1 MKQRFSSLD
10 VKVIAHEL
18 SNSICTLRVANIY
31 DLSTRI
37 FLFKFQKPNHREQLI
52 VDSGFRCHLTQF
64 SRTTASAPSPFVV
77 RLRKLLKTRRVTK
90 ISQVGTDRII
100 ELQFSDGLYRLF
112 LEFYAGG
119 NIVLTD
125 ADLNILSLLRTVDEG
140 AEHERLRVGLQY
152 NLSLRQN
159 YNCVPELTKSRVR
172 EGLEKAL
179 EKQQDAQDH
188 KSKKNKHKD
197 ALRRAL
203 STSITE
209 LPPMLVDHAF
219 HMTGFDG
226 QTKPELVLEDEAAL
240 DRLMAALE
248 EAKRVEAEIT
258 GAETARGFIIAKK
271 SANGGQD
278 GNAAEKLLYDD
289 FHPFKPKQFEN
300 DPSLAFLEFEGFNKT
315 VDEFFSSIEGQKL
328 ESRLQERELAA
339 QRKLEQAKKEHQ
351 KRIGG
356 LQQVQELNV
365 RKAEAIQAN
374 VDWVSEAV
382 AAVNSLIEKGMDWV
396 EIARLIEREQSQ
408 HNPVAEMIKLPLKLH
423 ENSVTLLLSEPG
435 VEEDEEDF
443 EGSETESESEDES
456 TAKGKENVKAVDKR
470 LSIDINLGLSPW
482 ANAKLYFEQKKTAAQ
497 KEERTLQASDKALKS
512 TQKKIE
518 TELKK
523 GLNQEKEVLRPVRKQ
538 FWFEKFIYFIS
549 SEGYLVLGGKDA
561 TQNEILYRRHLKK
574 GDVYV
579 HADLQG
585 AASII
590 IKNNPATPDAPIPPS
605 TLSQAGNLSV
615 ATSSAWDSKAVM
627 SAWWVNADQVSKTAP
642 TGEYLMAGGF
652 TIQGKKNFLPPAQLL
667 LGFAVMFQISEESK
681 KNHVKHRV
689 NDVPT
694 PPRPSGSTQE
704 TAAEPS
710 KDDDDDSDEDF
721 PDAKLESASENSGDE
736 GENERSNPLQSTGED
751 KTEESTEE
759 VGGSTNQVNEKPE
772 PEPAVT
778 DPPQKAGKAQ
788 EEKKESGKRH
798 LSARERRLLRKGIKP
813 DEIPK
818 ASSSG
823 SEQGSEDEDDAA
835 STAPAP
841 STTSQATTNKAA
853 SKPAPRPRG
862 KRGKAKKLAQKYA
875 DQDEEDRELALRLLG
890 VKKAGESAAEAKE
903 SKQSKEEEAQAAKQR
918 RREQHLRAQ
927 EKGLAQEE
935 KRRQALE
942 GALGED
948 PEADDEQQHGGAVD
962 VDAFTGRPLPDDEIV
977 CAVPVCAP
985 WSALAT
991 YKYKVKLQPGSVKKG
1006 KAVKEILARWDNAF
1020 KENRW
1025 IDREA
1030 RDVEK
1035 IWPREIETVRAW
1047 KESEVYG
1054 VVPVG
1059 KVRVVQSGGGGGGGG
1074 AGGGAKG
1081 DKRGAKSARG
1091 GRGSKKQR

>member
-18 SNSICTLRVANIY
+18 SSSICTLRVANIY

-37 FLFKFQKPNHREQLI
+37 FLFKFQKPNHREQLL

-77 RLRKLLKTRRVTK
+77 RLRKFLKTRRVTK
-90 ISQVGTDRII
+90 VSQVGTDRII

-152 NLSLRQN
+152 NLCLRQN
-159 YNCVPELTKSRVR
+159 YSGIPELTRERVK
-172 EGLEKAL
+172 ESLQKAL
-179 EKQQDAQDH
+179 EKQQEAQDK

-203 STSITE
+203 ASTITE

-219 HMTGFDG
+219 HLTGFDG
-226 QTKPELVLEDEAAL
+226 QTKPELVLEDEATL
-240 DRLMAALE
+240 DSLVGALE
-248 EAKRVEAEIT
+248 EAKRVDAEIT
-258 GAETARGFIIAKK
+258 RAETARGFIIAKK
-271 SANGGQD
+271 QVAAQD
-278 GNAAEKLLYDD
+278 GAEQPEKLLYDD
-289 FHPFKPKQFEN
+289 FHPFKPKQFED

-328 ESRLQERELAA
+328 ESRLQEREQAA
-339 QRKLEQAKKEHQ
+339 QRKIEAAKKEHQ

-374 VDWVSEAV
+374 VDWVSEAI
-382 AAVNSLIEKGMDWV
+382 AAVSSLIEKGMDWV
-396 EIARLIEREQSQ
+396 EIARLIELEQSQ

-443 EGSETESESEDES
+443 EGSETESESEDE
-456 TAKGKENVKAVDKR
+456 TAAKEKESAKAKAVDKR
-470 LSIDINLGLSPW
+470 LAIDINLGLSPW

-518 TELKK
+518 SELKK

-585 AASII
+585 AASVI

-642 TGEYLMAGGF
+642 TGEYLTAGGF

-689 NDVPT
+689 NDGPA
-694 PPRPSGSTQE
+694 PSQPSGSIQE
-704 TAAEPS
+704 NEAEAS
-710 KDDDDDSDEDF
+710 KLDDDDDSDEDF
-721 PDAKLESASENSGDE
+721 PDVKLESASENSED
-736 GENERSNPLQSTGED
+736 ENEAEQSKPQQSTMAAEETDDAAED
-751 KTEESTEE
+751 AADKE
-759 VGGSTNQVNEKPE
+759 NQKPE
-772 PEPAVT
+772 PEPAT
-778 DPPQKAGKAQ
+778 NQPTEDAAGKSGTKAQ
-788 EEKKESGKRH
+788 GQQKESGKRH

-823 SEQGSEDEDDAA
+823 SEQGSDAEDDAA
-835 STAPAP
+835 STAPPP
-841 STTSQATTNKAA
+841 STTTQTTSKASQ
-853 SKPAPRPRG
+853 APRPRG
-862 KRGKAKKLAQKYA
+862 KRGKAKKQAQKYA

-890 VKKAGESAAEAKE
+890 VKKPGEIQAEAKQ
-903 SKQSKEEEAQAAKQR
+903 SKQSKEEDAAAQKAR

-927 EKGLAQEE
+927 EKGLAAEE

-948 PEADDEQQHGGAVD
+948 PEADEEGARAETAVD
-962 VDAFTGRPLPDDEIV
+962 VEAFTGRPLPGDELL

-1025 IDREA
+1025 IDKEA

-1035 IWPREIETVRAW
+1035 IWPREVECVRAW

-1074 AGGGAKG
+1074 GAKG
-1081 DKRGAKSARG
+1081 KGTKSARG

>member
-18 SNSICTLRVANIY
+18 SSSICSLRVANIY

-52 VDSGFRCHLTQF
+52 VDSGFRCHLTEF

-77 RLRKLLKTRRVTK
+77 RLRKFLKTRRVTK
-90 ISQVGTDRII
+90 VSQVGTDRII

-125 ADLNILSLLRTVDEG
+125 AELNILSLLRTVDEG

-159 YNCVPELTKSRVR
+159 YNGVPELTKNRVK

-179 EKQQDAQDH
+179 EKQQEAQDR

-203 STSITE
+203 ATSITE

-219 HMTGFDG
+219 HVTGFDG
-226 QTKPELVLEDEAAL
+226 QTKPELVLEDEATL
-240 DRLMAALE
+240 ESLMTALE
-248 EAKRVEAEIT
+248 EAKRVDAEIT
-258 GAETARGFIIAKK
+258 RAETARGFIIAKK
-271 SANGGQD
+271 NANGGQD

-339 QRKLEQAKKEHQ
+339 QRKLEQAKQEHQ

-356 LQQVQELNV
+356 LQQVQELNI

-435 VEEDEEDF
+435 VEEDEDDF

-456 TAKGKENVKAVDKR
+456 ATKGKENVKAVDKR

-561 TQNEILYRRHLKK
+561 TQNEILYRRHLTK

-585 AASII
+585 AASVI

-642 TGEYLMAGGF
+642 TGEYLTAGGF

-689 NDVPT
+689 NDGPT
-694 PPRPSGSTQE
+694 PPRPSGSAQE
-704 TAAEPS
+704 NEAEQN
-710 KDDDDDSDEDF
+710 KDDDDSDSDEDF
-721 PDAKLESASENSGDE
+721 PDAKLESASEDSGDE
-736 GENERSNPLQSTGED
+736 GEVGRNDPLQSTGAGDNKEEPGEGVEED
-751 KTEESTEE
+751 ADK
-759 VGGSTNQVNEKPE
+759 VNEEAE
-772 PEPAVT
+772 PEPVIT
-778 DPPQKAGKAQ
+778 EPPQKVGKAQ

-798 LSARERRLLRKGIKP
+798 LSARERRLIRKGIKP

-823 SEQGSEDEDDAA
+823 SEHGSDDEDDAV

-841 STTSQATTNKAA
+841 STTTQTTNKDKGQD
-853 SKPAPRPRG
+853 KPAPRPRG

-890 VKKAGESAAEAKE
+890 VKKPGESQAEAKE
-903 SKQSKEEEAQAAKQR
+903 SKQSKEEEAQAQKQR

-948 PEADDEQQHGGAVD
+948 PETAAGEEELQHTID
-962 VDAFTGRPLPDDEIV
+962 IDAFTGRPLPGDDIV

-1006 KAVKEILARWDNAF
+1006 KAVKEILARWDLAF
-1020 KENRW
+1020 KESRW
-1025 IDREA
+1025 VDRES

-1059 KVRVVQSGGGGGGGG
+1059 KVRVVQSGGG

>member
-18 SNSICTLRVANIY
+18 SSSICSLRVANIY

-52 VDSGFRCHLTQF
+52 VDSGFRCHLTEF

-77 RLRKLLKTRRVTK
+77 RLRKFLKTRRVTK

-125 ADLNILSLLRTVDEG
+125 AELNILSLLRTVDEG

-159 YNCVPELTKSRVR
+159 YNGVPELTKNRVK

-179 EKQQDAQDH
+179 EKQQGAQDR
-188 KSKKNKHKD
+188 KSKKDKHKD

-203 STSITE
+203 ATSITE

-219 HMTGFDG
+219 HVTDFNG
-226 QTKPELVLEDEAAL
+226 QTKPELVLEDEATL
-240 DRLMAALE
+240 ESLMTALE
-248 EAKRVEAEIT
+248 EAKQVDAEIT
-258 GAETARGFIIAKK
+258 RSETARGFIIAKK
-271 SANGGQD
+271 NANGGQD

-300 DPSLAFLEFEGFNKT
+300 DPYLAFLEFEGFNKT

-339 QRKLEQAKKEHQ
+339 QRKLEQAKQEHQ

-382 AAVNSLIEKGMDWV
+382 AAVSSLIEKGMDWV

-435 VEEDEEDF
+435 VEEDEDDF

-456 TAKGKENVKAVDKR
+456 AAKGKENVKAVDKR

-561 TQNEILYRRHLKK
+561 TQNEILYLRHLKK

-585 AASII
+585 AASVIV
-590 IKNNPATPDAPIPPS
+590 KNNAATPDAPIPPS
-605 TLSQAGNLSV
+605 TLSQAGNFSV

-642 TGEYLMAGGF
+642 TGEYLTADGF

-689 NDVPT
+689 NDGPT
-694 PPRPSGSTQE
+694 PPRPSGSAQE
-704 TAAEPS
+704 NEAEQN
-710 KDDDDDSDEDF
+710 KDDDYSDSDEDF

-736 GENERSNPLQSTGED
+736 GEVEQNDPLQSAGAGDNKEEPAGDVEEAAD
-751 KTEESTEE
+751 K
-759 VGGSTNQVNEKPE
+759 VNEEAE
-772 PEPAVT
+772 PEPVIT
-778 DPPQKAGKAQ
+778 EPTQKSGKAQ
-788 EEKKESGKRH
+788 EEKKESDKRH
-798 LSARERRLLRKGIKP
+798 LSARERRLIRKGIKS

-823 SEQGSEDEDDAA
+823 SKHGSDDKDDAV

-841 STTSQATTNKAA
+841 STTTQTTNKDKE
-853 SKPAPRPRG
+853 KPALRPRG

-890 VKKAGESAAEAKE
+890 VKKPGESRTEAKE
-903 SKQSKEEEAQAAKQR
+903 SKQSKEEEAQAQKQR

-948 PEADDEQQHGGAVD
+948 PEAAAGDEELQHTID
-962 VDAFTGRPLPDDEIV
+962 IDAFTGRPLPGDDVI

-1006 KAVKEILARWDNAF
+1006 KAVKEILARWDLAF
-1020 KENRW
+1020 KESRW
-1025 IDREA
+1025 VDRES

-1059 KVRVVQSGGGGGGGG
+1059 KKYKISPMAQYRHPPAIASSLIRSRSGDID
-1074 AGGGAKG
+1074 A
-1081 DKRGAKSARG
+1081 DTRL
-1091 GRGSKKQR
+1091 